1 MVRADSAAH
10 PDLLCVVSSQRGVRD
25 AGLALCMYIQL
36 KFLNNGMRHFDVL
49 FVLPI
54 YQAFWIT
61 GATINGILF
70 FEEYNNFCP
79 AQYYMFPI
87 GCVLTVGG
95 VAALALKYE
104 QTAAL
109 DSLPLTPR
117 SAAAAALREGI
128 DEGEEE
134 EDEDES
140 PGGLEDQLRKVQR
153 KDLVLKDVG
162 RKGSLKALSPG
173 IAPPLSGLL
182 PPANT
187 GGSSPKDDG
196 AAEANG
202 VGVDEV
208 TLEEAGKEAGKAEGA
223 DGESQP

>member
-1 MVRADSAAH
+1 
-10 PDLLCVVSSQRGVRD
+10 
-25 AGLALCMYIQL
+25 MYIQL

-117 SAAAAALREGI
+117 SAAAAAVREGI
-128 DEGEEE
+128 DEGDED

-153 KDLVLKDVG
+153 KDLVLNDH
-162 RKGSLKALSPG
+162 
-173 IAPPLSGLL
+173 AP
-182 PPANT
+182 
-187 GGSSPKDDG
+187 KI
-196 AAEANG
+196 E
-202 VGVDEV
+202 VDPHTYEV
-208 TLEEAGKEAGKAEGA
+208 RA
-223 DGESQP
+223 DGQLLTCEPAKVLPMAQRYFLF